1 MAEALMID
9 IPASCK
15 AHIPQ
20 NWQTK
25 DGLIDDS
32 ERLQLNKNFGL
43 KSGTW
48 SVCGNDL
55 ITNQVAPSNVI
66 QPSLVATIRCGDTV
80 EEIIPSARLPGALE
94 IEPMIRKLTT
104 HSGIHATDNAIWMLV
119 VAVREY
125 SSSLI
130 KKIIA
135 NDKDLDEGYSPQLP
149 NHFQTS
155 LACQHLLEYATTDE
169 DDAKKKKI
177 DERRVINSTSLSHVL
192 GENPASSSSRLTSMY
207 TDMVSD
213 DRGLPSRPP
222 DQLEHVKCII
232 NASIQR
238 AAKRRE
244 KTMPKSKPKVKAPT
258 TTASVQKPTSAV
270 AKRQQ
275 APLALPITASVTSAQ
290 NSIIGK
296 SQVSEKSAMLPSQPF
311 NQPQASIPQR
321 QQLVTGI
328 NYSSNQQQQQSMPS
342 QAQAHLTQP
351 SIPFQNIQQQFHQA
365 QQHQQNINIS
375 LLQAQQNQLKLMQLA
390 QLQMNQRA
398 QTAYQPQNNV
408 QPREVQGNGTLIHQ
422 PKYQP
427 TQVTMPLSKPGF
439 QGTTSNV
446 QNTTL
451 KASPPPS
458 IVATSQSRGA
468 KNSAS
473 GSLPLKQPT
482 PPLPTQDQT
491 KKTDKSKSSR
501 PKKRGSKD
509 LGNMTKPVVQ
519 PSPPIDERST
529 TSTRGTT
536 SDMNNK
542 DGSSPPLPSSSSTTT
557 TTTTKRPVARPGRGF
572 GVKNLAAMRARV
584 ASSSKDCE
592 KKDLEK
598 NESEGKDDK

>member
-1 MAEALMID
+1 MAEALMTD
-9 IPASCK
+9 ISASCK
-15 AHIPQ
+15 AHIPH
-20 NWQTK
+20 NWQSK
-25 DGLIDDS
+25 NGIDDF

-55 ITNQVAPSNVI
+55 ITNQVAPNNVI
-66 QPSLVATIRCGDTV
+66 QPSLVATIRCGDTID

-125 SSSLI
+125 LSSVI

-155 LACQHLLEYATTDE
+155 LACQHLLENATTDE

-213 DRGLPSRPP
+213 DRGLSSRPP

-422 PKYQP
+422 PIHQP
-427 TQVTMPLSKPGF
+427 AQVTMPLSKPGF
-439 QGTTSNV
+439 PGTTSNV

-458 IVATSQSRGA
+458 NVTTSQSRGA
-468 KNSAS
+468 KNNAS
-473 GSLPLKQPT
+473 GSLPSKQPT
-482 PPLPTQDQT
+482 PPLPPQDKT
-491 KKTDKSKSSR
+491 KKSDKSMSTR

-519 PSPPIDERST
+519 PSPPIDEKST
-529 TSTRGTT
+529 ASSAGGA
-536 SDMNNK
+536 SDVSKK
-542 DGSSPPLPSSSSTTT
+542 DGSSPPLPSSSSTA
-557 TTTTKRPVARPGRGF
+557 TTKRPIARPGRGF

-584 ASSSKDCE
+584 AASGSKDSE
-592 KKDLEK
+592 KKDSEK
-598 NESEGKDDK
+598 KESEEKDK

>member
-1 MAEALMID
+1 MTD
-9 IPASCK
+9 ISNSCK

-25 DGLIDDS
+25 DVLIDDF

-48 SVCGNDL
+48 SVCGDDL

-66 QPSLVATIRCGDTV
+66 QPSLVATIRCGETV
-80 EEIIPSARLPGALE
+80 DEEIIPSARLPGALE

-119 VAVREY
+119 VAIREY

-155 LACQHLLEYATTDE
+155 LACQHLLENATTDE

-177 DERRVINSTSLSHVL
+177 DEMRVINSTSLSHVL

-213 DRGLPSRPP
+213 DRGLSSRPP

-244 KTMPKSKPKVKAPT
+244 KTMPKSKPKASTDPT

-270 AKRQQ
+270 AERQQ

-311 NQPQASIPQR
+311 NQPQVSIPQR

-342 QAQAHLTQP
+342 QVQAQLPQP

-365 QQHQQNINIS
+365 QQRQQNINIS

-390 QLQMNQRA
+390 QQQLNQRA

-408 QPREVQGNGTLIHQ
+408 QPQKVQGNGTLIHQ
-422 PKYQP
+422 PINQP
-427 TQVTMPLSKPGF
+427 AQVTMPLSKPGF
-439 QGTTSNV
+439 PGTTINV

-458 IVATSQSRGA
+458 NVTTGQSRGA
-468 KNSAS
+468 KSNAS

-482 PPLPTQDQT
+482 PPLLPQDRS
-491 KKTDKSKSSR
+491 KTDKSKSSR

-529 TSTRGTT
+529 TTTGT
-536 SDMNNK
+536 SDISKKKN
-542 DGSSPPLPSSSSTTT
+542 GSSPPLPSSSSTTT
-557 TTTTKRPVARPGRGF
+557 TTTKRPIARPGRGF

-584 ASSSKDCE
+584 AASSSKDSE
-592 KKDLEK
+592 KKDPEQ
-598 NESEGKDDK
+598 NT